1 MLRSTSTLHKLCF
14 NQGWGQV
21 QLVEYSNTSSTRNQV
36 QVQVQVL
43 CIFTNQVLKYI
54 KYWHTKY
61 KYNYNYKY
69 KYECEH
75 RLAYIYGKYQGG
87 NSLEIPPCP
96 MITPVQYP

>member
-1 MLRSTSTLHKLCF
+1 M

-21 QLVEYSNTSSTRNQV
+21 QLVKYSNTSSTRNQV

-61 KYNYNYKY
+61 KYKY

-75 RLAYIYGKYQGG
+75 RLAYIYTGNTRAVIPGKYR
-87 NSLEIPPCP
+87 
-96 MITPVQYP
+96 PVQYP